1 MDRGFVFKMVN
12 NYISMFSSG
21 DPKVRT
27 TFRSDGFL
35 NYCITNKYTGLCV

>member
-21 DPKVRT
+21 ELKVRT
-27 TFRSDGFL
+27 KCRSDCFL
-35 NYCITNKYTGLCV
+35 SYGSLNK